1 MATKDLFQDPL
12 REVRRRKMRIA
23 LTYALT
29 TPLASA
35 TLVLTLLGAGLLI
48 GFGFDLVGVLFLLA
62 GLCFY
67 ALIVLGT
74 LRDTEQIRRVI
85 VEELYPERSADLRK
99 LRGRYATIMQE
110 ALDDRKRIE
119 RAVRESPEAL
129 QKVLAETMEQVG
141 SIIDTI
147 YEIAYKSQ
155 ALEESLEPV
164 NVEQEQREIARLRR
178 AIETTQDPYLRRQYE
193 ETLQVKEELLENVS
207 RIRNGLERWQA
218 QLQRAATT
226 LDNLYS
232 QVLMLRSAEIRN
244 LTEATD
250 VVSQNLRN
258 QVEELRATS
267 KAMDEAF
274 SGGTVHG
281 PAR

>member
-1 MATKDLFQDPL
+1 MAMKDLLQDPL
-12 REVRRRKMRIA
+12 QEVRRRKVRIA

-35 TLVLTLLGAGLLI
+35 TLIITLLGAGLLI
-48 GFGFDLVGVLFLLA
+48 GFGFDLVGIFFLLA
-62 GLCFY
+62 GLVFY

-99 LRGRYATIMQE
+99 LRGRYATVMQE

-119 RAVRESPEAL
+119 RAIRESPEAL
-129 QKVLAETMEQVG
+129 QKMLAETLEQVG
-141 SIIDTI
+141 AITDTI

-155 ALEESLEPV
+155 TLEESLEPV
-164 NVEQEQREIARLRR
+164 DVEREQKEMARLRR
-178 AIETTQDPYLRRQYE
+178 AIETTHDPYLRQQYQ
-193 ETLQVKEELLENVS
+193 ETLQTKEELLENVA

-250 VVSQNLRN
+250 VVSQNLRM
-258 QVEELRATS
+258 QVEELRTTN
-267 KAMDEAF
+267 KALDEIF
-274 SGGTVHG
+274 SGGIGDG

>member
-12 REVRRRKMRIA
+12 REVRRRKLRIA

-35 TLVLTLLGAGLLI
+35 TLVITLLGAILLAL
-48 GFGFDLVGVLFLLA
+48 FGFDLVGILFFLA

-99 LRGRYATIMQE
+99 LRGRYAAVMQE

-119 RAVRESPEAL
+119 RAVRQSPEAL
-129 QKVLAETMEQVG
+129 QRVLAETLEQVG
-141 SIIDTI
+141 AITDTV
-147 YEIAYKSQ
+147 YEIAFKSQ
-155 ALEESLEPV
+155 TLEESLEPV
-164 NVEQEQREIARLRR
+164 NVGQEQKEVARLRQ
-178 AIETTQDPYLRRQYE
+178 AIETTQDPYLRRQYQ
-193 ETLQVKEELLENVS
+193 ETLQAKEELLENVS

-250 VVSQNLRN
+250 VVSQNLRA
-258 QVEELRATS
+258 QVEDLRATNRALDRVLS
-267 KAMDEAF
+267 GQTDEEK
-274 SGGTVHG
+274 
-281 PAR
+281 

>member
-12 REVRRRKMRIA
+12 REVRRRKVRIA

-35 TLVLTLLGAGLLI
+35 TLVITFLGSGLLI
-48 GFGFDLVGVLFLLA
+48 GFGFDLVGIFFLLA
-62 GLCFY
+62 GLGFY

-119 RAVRESPEAL
+119 RAIRESPEAL
-129 QKVLAETMEQVG
+129 QKTLAETLEQVG
-141 SIIDTI
+141 AIIDTI

-164 NVEQEQREIARLRR
+164 DVEREQKEMARLRR
-178 AIETTQDPYLRRQYE
+178 AIETTQDPYLRQQYQ
-193 ETLQVKEELLENVS
+193 ETLQTKEELLENVA
-207 RIRNGLERWQA
+207 RVRNGLERWQA

-250 VVSQNLRN
+250 VVSQNLRM
-258 QVEELRATS
+258 QVEELRTTN
-267 KAMDEAF
+267 KALDEIF
-274 SGGTVHG
+274 SGGIGDG